1 MTWPKRGFPIL
12 PGALRRAWKNE
23 MLPPVV
29 TTRAGLRAGMRV
41 GELDE
46 TAWEKVPQSAR
57 LDTLEAYLVH
67 LVTSRLY
74 QRIETLDGPA
84 VESELDESIWG
95 RVDLTPRTARALER
109 ASHLGDTAWL
119 RAATAT
125 DILSVRGMGAR
136 SYLDLTCNVEGEMPA
151 TPRQPSISV
160 TAMAGS
166 LLLLPGELA
175 SKSASDRVKQG
186 CEEVASALDV
196 LAESFPLT
204 DIRSDDPRLAH
215 VAMDGGGASLYD
227 TIRGCLDS
235 AQRGDWSEGLKTLD
249 EVRESLP
256 RLEEALRGIVGESL
270 TEELTLLLDWATPE
284 AHRAALRRRLGWD
297 GAGGTT
303 LAEAGSASGVS
314 RERIRQVEKRAR
326 DMLRGI
332 LFVPALDRAIEALN
346 SAAMDFESDGSTCL
360 RNAGLVSADF
370 MPAGLVT
377 AAEIFGREIE
387 FEVRADGRGLL
398 VPGTGSDAF
407 ASVIRG
413 LSDQNYVI
421 SLQEVAARLE
431 KFEEPAAAENMARQW
446 VPNLP
451 NAVRLDAAGEWYW
464 IRQKVGRNRYV
475 NIIRNVLSVCDAI
488 SLGSLRDALA
498 RATRRRGSAPSIP
511 RSVLP
516 AFCTAAGFIVS
527 ENGEVSCRSPLVL
540 EKEIGAAERL
550 LLEVLRDNGGLMTGT
565 HLRREAAKRGQNI
578 NTTLQYLSYSPVIE
592 RVAPLV
598 YAVRGS
604 SIDPALV
611 ETLRRQARSN
621 RPSAPVFADTGWT
634 ADGAVWLG
642 YHLSEATVASG
653 VVSIPASLRAVIGI
667 REFELFASDGAGLG
681 LLSIS
686 ESGSAWGLGR
696 FFRRRGVE
704 AGDYL
709 ILTVSPDFEC
719 AVALAG
725 EAELMERYQEGHGWS
740 PVQYL
745 EEATRPDTEE

>member
-12 PGALRRAWKNE
+12 PCALRRAWKNE
-23 MLPPVV
+23 MLPLVV
-29 TTRAGLRAGMRV
+29 TTRAGLRADMRV

-46 TAWEKVPQSAR
+46 TAWEEVPQSAH

-74 QRIETLDGPA
+74 QRIETLGGSA
-84 VESELDESIWG
+84 VEGELDESIWE
-95 RVDLTPRTARALER
+95 RLDLTPRITRALER
-109 ASHLGDTAWL
+109 VSHLGDTAWL
-119 RAATAT
+119 RTATAT

-136 SYLDLTCNVEGEMPA
+136 SYLDLTCNVEGEMPT
-151 TPRQPSISV
+151 TPRQPSIST
-160 TAMAGS
+160 TAIAES
-166 LLLLPGELA
+166 LLSRPIELA
-175 SKSASDRVKQG
+175 RESASERVKED
-186 CEEVASALDV
+186 CEEVVSALDV
-196 LAESFPLT
+196 LAESFPLS

-215 VAMDGGGASLYD
+215 IGMDRGDASLHD
-227 TIRGCLDS
+227 TIRGYLDS
-235 AQRGDWSEGLKTLD
+235 AHRGGWIEGVTTLD
-249 EVRESLP
+249 EIREFLP
-256 RLEEALRGIVGESL
+256 RLEEALRGIEGEGL
-270 TEELTLLLDWATPE
+270 TEELTVLLDWATPE

-297 GAGGTT
+297 GAGGAT
-303 LAEAGSASGVS
+303 LAEAGSVSGVS
-314 RERIRQVEKRAR
+314 RERIRQIEKRAW
-326 DMLRGI
+326 DKLRGI
-332 LFVPALDRAIEALN
+332 RFVPALDRAIDALN
-346 SAAMDFESDGSTCL
+346 AAAMDFENDGSECL
-360 RNAGLVSADF
+360 RSTGLVSADF

-431 KFEEPAAAENMARQW
+431 KFEQPAAAENMACQW

-464 IRQKVGRNRYV
+464 IRQRAGRNRYV
-475 NIIRNVLSVCDAI
+475 NIIRSVLSVCDAI
-488 SLGSLRDALA
+488 SLGSLREALA

-516 AFCTAAGFIVS
+516 AFCRAAGFTVS
-527 ENGEVSCRSPLVL
+527 DDGEVSCSSPLAL
-540 EKEIGAAERL
+540 EKEVGPAERL
-550 LLEVLRDNGGLMTGT
+550 LLGVLRDNGGVMTGT
-565 HLRREAAKRGQNI
+565 RLRREAAMRGQNI
-578 NTTLQYLSYSPVIE
+578 NTTFQYLSYSPVIE
-592 RVAPLV
+592 RVAQLV

-604 SIDPALV
+604 SVDPALV
-611 ETLRRQARSN
+611 ETVRRQSRSN
-621 RPSAPVFADTGWT
+621 RSRAPVFTDTGWT

-653 VVSIPASLRAVIGI
+653 VVSVPASIRTVIGT

-686 ESGSAWGLGR
+686 ESGSAWGFGR

-709 ILTVSPDFEC
+709 ILTLSPDFEC
-719 AVALAG
+719 AVVLAG